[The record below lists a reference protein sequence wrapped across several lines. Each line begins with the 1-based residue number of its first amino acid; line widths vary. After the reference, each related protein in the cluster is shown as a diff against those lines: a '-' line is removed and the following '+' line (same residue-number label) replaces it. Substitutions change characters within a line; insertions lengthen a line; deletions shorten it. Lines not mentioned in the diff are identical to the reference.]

1 MQMQVI
7 SAPPQLKDLND
18 RGIETIVCEKGYR
31 NHPLTEEQ
39 KKNNRTKSKIRC
51 RVEHVFGFIEQSMKG
66 FILRSVGM
74 IRAKSNIF
82 LTCLVYNIDRARKL
96 KFI

>member
-1 MQMQVI
+1 
-7 SAPPQLKDLND
+7 
-18 RGIETIVCEKGYR
+18 
-31 NHPLTEEQ
+31 
-39 KKNNRTKSKIRC
+39 
-51 RVEHVFGFIEQSMKG
+51 EHVFGFIEQSMKG